1 MVSKLDK
8 SCPFTSSD
16 HSCSWKWLS
25 PLGVT
30 TRPLLT
36 GALCPWV
43 CLFPPCSPFVHSSWL
58 TSMTP
63 ADSAQTKHD
72 LPCFLPSW
80 ALHLYIL
87 HHLCL
92 STFSKGQ
99 GHHLIYHCGSYS
111 AATCR
116 ERGHN
121 DSRTAL
127 PCSDPSLRGI
137 PNSRRAT
144 NVWHWDAIPKA
155 LLTQNDMRI
164 QTNLQVPPLS
174 FNTIQ

>member
-1 MVSKLDK
+1 MAFTTGGYHQPFAYRCSLPM
-8 SCPFTSSD
+8 SLPISSMQPICPFFLAHVNDTCRF
-16 HSCSWKWLS
+16 CS
-25 PLGVT
+25 
-30 TRPLLT
+30 
-36 GALCPWV
+36 
-43 CLFPPCSPFVHSSWL
+43 
-58 TSMTP
+58 
-63 ADSAQTKHD
+63 TKHD
-72 LPCFLPSW
+72 LPCFSPSW

-99 GHHLIYHCGSYS
+99 GHHLICHCGSYS
-111 AATCR
+111 PATCR

-121 DSRTAL
+121 DSRTTL

-137 PNSRRAT
+137 PNSHGAT
-144 NVWHWDAIPKA
+144 NVRHWDAIPKA

-164 QTNLQVPPLS
+164 QTNLQIPPPS